1 MTRTR
6 TLVVFCLALAGYL
19 AFEWRAVTLDTLFCL
34 TLGREI
40 WEHGLPHD
48 ASTMV
53 LGAGK
58 PWQDQQWLAHLA
70 MYGAYAAFG
79 YGGVVALCAAC
90 QAGAVALVA
99 RLCGTLG
106 AGLTR
111 TVMWVIAAAAG
122 ILMNPVPRAQSIGYL
137 LLIVT
142 LTLIV
147 GPQTRRRR
155 LALVAVLVLW
165 GNIHGSAVLGVI
177 ACASAVT
184 VDAVAS
190 WRGGRRSGFRGDA
203 VTLAGICLA
212 LLATPYGLSIV
223 SYYRS
228 IFGNDAIRE
237 VVTEWRGARFDSV
250 LDSIFLLLLA
260 VLLCGIAF
268 CVGRRV
274 PLNARLVGFA
284 LPLGLAGTQ
293 ALRSQVWFVLSAG
306 VLLCDLF
313 ERVAPTTSTGDIFAR
328 IFARLGASG
337 PRIAI
342 GLAAACLLASAFSVA
357 SKGQSV
363 YLDPDERAAVDSTA
377 AVLAREPQA
386 RVFASEDVSQMLLWR
401 HPEIARGRVAF
412 DIRYEA
418 LDQSVFREVAA
429 ALGRGK
435 HEPALFKRFSVLV
448 VAQHSLL
455 AATLAKLPGW
465 TPAPTAHGFVRFTRA
480 AA

>member
-6 TLVVFCLALAGYL
+6 TIVVFCLAFAGYL

-40 WEHGLPHD
+40 WEHGLPND
-48 ASTMV
+48 ASTIV
-53 LGAGK
+53 LGVGK
-58 PWQDQQWLAHLA
+58 QWQDQQWLAHLA

-79 YGGVVALCAAC
+79 YGGVVALSAAC

-111 TVMWVIAAAAG
+111 TVIWVIAAATG

-147 GPQTRRRR
+147 GPQTRNRRI
-155 LALVAVLVLW
+155 ALVAVLVLW

-177 ACASAVT
+177 ACASAVS
-184 VDAVAS
+184 VDAIAS
-190 WRGGRRSGFRGDA
+190 WRAGRRTGFRGDA

-212 LLATPYGLSIV
+212 LLATPYGLSII

-228 IFGNDAIRE
+228 IFGNDAIRQ
-237 VVTEWRGARFDSV
+237 VVSEWRGARFDSV
-250 LDSIFLLLLA
+250 LDSVFLLLLA

-268 CVGRRV
+268 CVGRRI

-313 ERVAPTTSTGDIFAR
+313 ERAAPSTSAGDIFGR
-328 IFARLGASG
+328 IAARLGAYG
-337 PRIAI
+337 PRIAV
-342 GLAAACLLASAFSVA
+342 GLGAACLLASAVA
-357 SKGQSV
+357 LTGKSQSV
-363 YLDPDERAAVDSTA
+363 YLNADERSAVDSTA
-377 AVLAREPQA
+377 EVLARQPAA

-401 HPEIARGRVAF
+401 HPELARGRVGF

-418 LDQSVFREVAA
+418 LDQNVFREVAA

-435 HEPALFKRFSVLV
+435 DEPTLFKQFSVLV
-448 VAQHSLL
+448 VAQDSLL
-455 AATLAKLPGW
+455 AATVSKLPGW
-465 TPAPTAHGFVRFTRA
+465 TSGPSTHGFVRFTRVA
-480 AA
+480 A

>member
-34 TLGREI
+34 TLGREV

-58 PWQDQQWLAHLA
+58 SWQDQQWLAHLA
-70 MYGAYAAFG
+70 MFGAYSALG
-79 YGGVVALCAAC
+79 YGGVVALCAAS

-111 TVMWVIAAAAG
+111 TVIWVIAAAAG

-147 GPQTRRRR
+147 GPQTRNRRI
-155 LALVAVLVLW
+155 ALVAVLVVW
-165 GNIHGSAVLGVI
+165 GNVHGSAVLGVI

-184 VDAVAS
+184 VDAIAS
-190 WRGGRRSGFRGDA
+190 WRAGRRTGFRGDA

-212 LLATPYGLSIV
+212 LFATPYGLSII

-237 VVTEWRGARFDSV
+237 IVSEWRGARFDSV
-250 LDSIFLLLLA
+250 LDSVFLLLLA
-260 VLLCGIAF
+260 VLICGVAF
-268 CVGRRV
+268 CLGRRV

-293 ALRSQVWFVLSAG
+293 ALRSQVWFVLAAG

-313 ERVAPTTSTGDIFAR
+313 ERAAPSTSEADIFAR
-328 IFARLGASG
+328 ICSRLGPYG

-342 GLAAACLLASAFSVA
+342 GLAAACLVASAVTIA
-357 SKGQSV
+357 GKGQSV
-363 YLDPDERAAVDSTA
+363 YLNADERAAVDSTA
-377 AVLAREPQA
+377 LVLAREPDA

-401 HPEIARGRVAF
+401 HPDLARGRVGF

-418 LDQSVFREVAA
+418 LDQNVFREVAA

-435 HEPALFKRFSVLV
+435 DEPKLFKQFSVLV
-448 VAQHSLL
+448 VAQDSLL
-455 AATLAKLPGW
+455 AETISKLPGW
-465 TPAPTAHGFVRFTRA
+465 TSAARAHGYVRFSRVA
-480 AA
+480 A